1 MEVDMTRYMFLLAIG
16 CATQDATEMPLWESE
31 AVGTLPPPSLT
42 LEHTDV
48 IAGSDVLFTVTGAN
62 PREQVALLYGAPA
75 PGAGPC
81 PDFLDG
87 DCLSVSGPI
96 RVLAA
101 TRADSAGALNVSR
114 MVPSG
119 FDPGTTFGF
128 QAVSVDGGYSELREA
143 EVLSLSLVEDFS
155 LVDMNATSP
164 TVGEPVSPR
173 DYLAKVSGWYF
184 GHAT

>member
-1 MEVDMTRYMFLLAIG
+1 MTPFVIALAIG
-16 CATQDATEMPLWESE
+16 CGSQSTPDAPMWGAEVTTS
-31 AVGTLPPPSLT
+31 LPPPSLT

-48 IAGSDVLFTVTGAN
+48 IAGADVTFTVAGAD
-62 PREQVALLYGAPA
+62 PSERIAVLYGTPA
-75 PGAGPC
+75 LDAGPC

-87 DCLSVSGPI
+87 SCLSVAGPV

-101 TRADSAGALNVSR
+101 TRADDAGRVTVSR
-114 MVPSG
+114 RVPDG
-119 FDPGTTFGF
+119 FAPGGRFGF
-128 QAVSVDGGYSELREA
+128 QAVSVDGDLSDLREA
-143 EVLSLSLVEDFS
+143 EVLSVVRVEDFS

-164 TVGEPVSPR
+164 TAGEPVSPR

>member
-1 MEVDMTRYMFLLAIG
+1 
-16 CATQDATEMPLWESE
+16 MP
-31 AVGTLPPPSLT
+31 ARIARTPPPALT

-48 IAGSDVLFTVTGAN
+48 IADSDVLFTVTGAN
-62 PREQVALLYGAPA
+62 PREQVAVLYGAPA
-75 PGAGPC
+75 PEAGPC

-87 DCLSVSGPI
+87 NCLSVSGPI

-101 TRADSAGALNVSR
+101 TRADEDGVVRVSR
-114 MVPSG
+114 SVPAD
-119 FDPGTTFGF
+119 FDPGRTFGF
-128 QAVSVDGGYSELREA
+128 QAVSVDGGYSDLREA
-143 EVLSLSLVEDFS
+143 EVLSLALVEDFS
-155 LVDMNATSP
+155 LVDVNATSP